1 VSREDDIATLRRLA
15 ALKAQ
20 RALASLAAARRRA
33 DEEAEA
39 IRAADRAMADTFA
52 PPEDGAGWQA
62 QWRLRAALEEARALH
77 VRHHAAR
84 DTEARAEEDAARVE
98 VARELGTDALAE
110 RLAARRRRD
119 ETRRL
124 DRVMGVLSAL
134 RKPGGL

>member
-1 VSREDDIATLRRLA
+1 VSREDDIATLKRLA
-15 ALKAQ
+15 SLKAQ
-20 RALASLAAARRRA
+20 RALALLAAARRRA
-33 DEEAEA
+33 EAEA
-39 IRAADRAMADTFA
+39 EAVRAADRAMADTYETPA
-52 PPEDGAGWQA
+52 DGNGWQA
-62 QWRLRAALEEARALH
+62 QWRLRAALEESRALH

-84 DTEARAEEDAARVE
+84 TTEAKAEETAARVE
-98 VARELGTDALAE
+98 VARELGTEALAE

>member
-1 VSREDDIATLRRLA
+1 MSREDDIATLKRLA

-20 RALASLAAARRRA
+20 RALALLAAARRRA
-33 DEEAEA
+33 EAEA
-39 IRAADRAMADTFA
+39 EAVRAAEHAMADTYETPA
-52 PPEDGAGWQA
+52 DGTGWQA
-62 QWRLRAALEEARALH
+62 QWRLRAALEESRALH

-84 DTEARAEEDAARVE
+84 TTEAKAEETAARVE
-98 VARELGTDALAE
+98 RELGTDALAE

-134 RKPGGL
+134 RKPGDL